1 MALAR
6 RNRSAE
12 TAFFDML
19 VSVFLTPSRIFKSSW
34 VPGFL
39 ILAVALI
46 PSSATSQSPTPVDL
60 VRRAV
65 QNEIRTDSNAHFMFK
80 DERTTGHTSQTKLL
94 IETSEATAGMI
105 IAQDS
110 QPLSP
115 QQQQAEDARLQNYI
129 RNPDQLAW
137 KRRQEKDNADRTLEI
152 IKALPDAFLYEADG
166 TVPGSPQ
173 VGRPGAPLVRLKFRP
188 NPKYD
193 PPSREQQVLTGMYG
207 HVLVD
212 PVANRIAE
220 IDATLEKQ
228 VAFGWGILGHLDR
241 GGHFL
246 VQQAEVSNQQ
256 WGLTR
261 MDLVFTGKIL
271 LFKTL
276 TVQSSDVFSD
286 FRPVS
291 SNLNFT
297 EGVELLY
304 KELAAEQ
311 AAAAKSKSQMI
322 GPPKPDQNQKS
333 CCGH

>member
-1 MALAR
+1 
-6 RNRSAE
+6 
-12 TAFFDML
+12 ML
-19 VSVFLTPSRIFKSSW
+19 VSVFPMPTTSARSPW
-34 VPGFL
+34 PGFL
-39 ILAVALI
+39 FVVVVLI
-46 PSSATSQSPTPVDL
+46 PSAAIAQSPSPADL

-65 QNEIRTDSNAHFMFK
+65 QNEIRTDSNLHFMFK
-80 DERTTGHTSQTKLL
+80 DERTTGHSSQTKLL
-94 IETSEATAGMI
+94 VETSEATAGMI
-105 IAQDS
+105 IAQDGR
-110 QPLSP
+110 PLNP
-115 QQQQAEDARLQNYI
+115 QEQQAEDARLQSYI

-152 IKALPDAFLYEADG
+152 VKALPDAFLYEPDG
-166 TVPGSPQ
+166 TTPGSTQ
-173 VGRPGAPLVRLKFRP
+173 VGRPGAPLLRLKFRP

-256 WGLTR
+256 WSLTR
-261 MDLVFTGKIL
+261 MDLAFTGKIL

-311 AAAAKSKSQMI
+311 AAKSKPQMI
-322 GPPKPDQNQKS
+322 GPSKPDSNQKS

>member
-1 MALAR
+1 MALGR
-6 RNRSAE
+6 RDRSAG

-19 VSVFLTPSRIFKSSW
+19 VSVFLTPSTSSRSSW
-34 VPGFL
+34 AGL
-39 ILAVALI
+39 LLLALTLSPLAA
-46 PSSATSQSPTPVDL
+46 SAQSPSPGDL

-80 DERTTGHTSQTKLL
+80 DERTTGHSSQTKLL
-94 IETSEATAGMI
+94 VETSEATAGMI
-105 IAQDS
+105 IAQDG

-115 QQQQAEDARLQNYI
+115 QQRQAEDARLQNYI

-137 KRRQEKDNADRTLEI
+137 KRRQERDNADRTLEI
-152 IKALPDAFLYEADG
+152 VKALPDAFLYEADG
-166 TVPGSPQ
+166 TVPGSAQ
-173 VGRPGAPLVRLKFRP
+173 VGKPGAPLVRLKFHP

-193 PPSREQQVLTGMYG
+193 PPSREQQVLTGMSG

-212 PVANRIAE
+212 PAANRIAE

-246 VQQAEVSNQQ
+246 VQQAAVSNQQ
-256 WGLTR
+256 WDLTR
-261 MDLVFTGKIL
+261 MDLAFTGKIL

-276 TVQSSDVFSD
+276 TVQSSDIFSD
-286 FRPVS
+286 FRPVP

-297 EGVELLY
+297 QGVELLY
-304 KELAAEQ
+304 KELAAET
-311 AAAAKSKSQMI
+311 AKSKPQII
-322 GPPKPDQNQKS
+322 GPPKPDQNQKP